1 MTTRL
6 VDATSVTMQFG
17 GLKAVND
24 VNMHIDEG
32 EIVALIGPNG
42 AGKTTFFNMLTGI
55 YTPTEGSLTYGGVPV
70 GGKKPN
76 VICKMG
82 IARTFQNIRL
92 FSNMTALENIMVGRH
107 TRTLAGPV
115 GAIIRTPKFKRE
127 EDKTVDEALRWLRF
141 VGLEEHANELAKN
154 LPYGQQ
160 RRLEIARALAS
171 EPKLI
176 LLDEPAAGLNPQES
190 ADLTALVR
198 RVRDLGITVLL
209 IEHDMKVVMDIAE
222 RIYVLDF
229 GTLIAEGIPADI
241 QRNPRVIEAYLGK
254 AAGEA
259 FAAAEKGGEDVA
271 EAIEAAFLADGPQE
285 ATGDALD
292 EALSGEVEPDTTA
305 QSASEPDGTKPDGE
319 TPGQE

>member
-1 MTTRL
+1 
-6 VDATSVTMQFG
+6 
-17 GLKAVND
+17 
-24 VNMHIDEG
+24 MHIDEG

-55 YTPTEGSLTYGGVPV
+55 YTPTEGSLTYEGVAV

-82 IARTFQNIRL
+82 VARTFQNIRL
-92 FSNMTALENIMVGRH
+92 FSNMTALENVMVGRH
-107 TRTLAGPV
+107 TRTLAGPL
-115 GAIIRTPKFKRE
+115 GAVVRTGNFKRE
-127 EDKTVDEALRWLRF
+127 EQKTFDEAIERLRF
-141 VGLEEHANELAKN
+141 VGLEQYANELAKN

-176 LLDEPAAGLNPQES
+176 LLDEPAAGMNPQES
-190 ADLTALVR
+190 HDLVELVR
-198 RVRDLGITVLL
+198 RVRALGITVLL

-229 GTLIAEGIPADI
+229 GTLIAEGVPAEI

-259 FAAAEKGGEDVA
+259 FAAAEETGEDVA
-271 EAIEAAFLADGPQE
+271 DALEAAFSADVNL
-285 ATGDALD
+285 DAPAAD
-292 EALSGEVEPDTTA
+292 ADDAAALSDTST
-305 QSASEPDGTKPDGE
+305 EPDGATEPDGE